1 MIGRHKPRQ
10 AAEQVHAYHP
20 IRPTTLIPY
29 HSDGNLL
36 AIGRAARLAGLSK
49 HTLPG
54 LSIFRLICSEEP
66 CSPDVETR
74 FPSLASASDV
84 KVRGHLGAFRV
95 EATINGVSVDVNRT
109 LLRDAAF
116 DLILDLQDVPAITLP
131 VPPLGYRVAGSGP
144 MEEFLAELA
153 ELVGDFEKPKF
164 FEVRP
169 EICAHSAS
177 DIKGCRACLDVCGA
191 GAIRSENQK
200 ISVDPHLCQGCGDC
214 TTVCPAGA
222 INYLYPRRGDSLARL
237 RAMLDAWFRADGDP
251 PILLLYDAEAGANC
265 EVLWADH
272 RSDHF
277 LPYPLEALGAVG
289 LDFWLNALAYGC
301 SAVGLLVLSELSRQ
315 TISALKTQL
324 CHAETLLTGLGYPAG
339 LIRLIRPHEL
349 TRLDQEDGVRV
360 PPARHG
366 GDDDKRTAIR
376 QALAHLHK
384 HAPSQPDVLNLGE
397 GAPFGEVRVDPARC
411 TLCMACVSICPEAAL
426 SAGDDEPRLGF
437 IEANCVQCGLCRNAC
452 PEAAITLHPRY
463 RFDAVDARRSRVLHR
478 EEVFRCITCGKPFAN
493 AAMIR
498 TITQRLRGHPM
509 FQGDRHRHLKMCDE
523 CRVKTLFSG

>member
-1 MIGRHKPRQ
+1 MIGRHGPRR
-10 AAEQVHAYHP
+10 AAEQVYANHP
-20 IRPTTLIPY
+20 ICPTTLIPY
-29 HSDGNLL
+29 HSQGKLL
-36 AIGRAARLAGLSK
+36 AIGRAARLAGLSDYA
-49 HTLPG
+49 LPG
-54 LSIFRLICSEEP
+54 LSIFGLICSEEP
-66 CSPDVETR
+66 CFPDVETR

-95 EATINGVSVDVNRT
+95 EATINGLSVDVNRT

-144 MEEFLAELA
+144 MEAVLTELA

-164 FEVRP
+164 FELRP
-169 EICAHSAS
+169 EICAHGANG
-177 DIKGCRACLDVCGA
+177 IEGCRACLDVCGA

-200 ISVDPHLCQGCGDC
+200 ISVNPYLCQGCGDC

-237 RAMLDAWFRADGDP
+237 RAMLDAWFRAGGDP

-265 EVLWADH
+265 EVVRADH

-277 LPYPLEALGAVG
+277 LPYPLEALGSVG

-301 SAVGLLVLSELSRQ
+301 SAVYLLVLSEPSQQ
-315 TISALKTQL
+315 TTSALNTQL
-324 CHAETLLTGLGYPAG
+324 CHAENLLTGLGYPAG
-339 LIRLIRPHEL
+339 LVRLIRPHEL
-349 TRLDQEDGVRV
+349 ARLDRKDGVQV
-360 PPARHG
+360 PPALHG
-366 GDDDKRTAIR
+366 SEDDKRTAIR
-376 QALAHLHK
+376 LALAHLHK
-384 HAPSQPDVLNLGE
+384 HAPHPPDAVDLSE
-397 GAPFGEVRVDPARC
+397 GAPFGEVRVDPTRC
-411 TLCMACVSICPEAAL
+411 TLCIACVSICPENAL
-426 SAGDDEPRLGF
+426 SAGDDEPRLDF

-463 RFDAVDARRSRVLHR
+463 RFDTVDARRSRILHR
-478 EEVFRCITCGKPFAN
+478 EEIFRCIACGKPFAN

-509 FQGDRHRHLKMCDE
+509 FQGDRHRYLTMCEE
-523 CRVKTLFSG
+523 CRVKALFTA